1 MPGRVP
7 PSDLDAEAAVLSA
20 TLLDSDAFDTVQE
33 ILQPLHFYADANRRI
48 FEAILDLQ
56 SLSRPVDIVSVAGY
70 LRDKGRLDQIG
81 GTPYLAQLA
90 DATPAVAH
98 VAAHAQVIRE
108 KWRLRQLISTC
119 QKFSAEGYG
128 DCGEVQG
135 FIDQAEQSVFD
146 IARIPQTSNVVSVRD
161 AIKGA
166 LERLQKNGTYDQ
178 IAAKYGL
185 VGNKLTPI
193 GLNQGKQ

>member
-1 MPGRVP
+1 MPAAERFSRAPAEPPRLEPMPGRVP

-48 FEAILDLQ
+48 FESILDLQ
-56 SLSRPVDIVSVAGY
+56 SNSRPVDIVSVAGW

-81 GTPYLAQLA
+81 GTPYLALLA

-108 KWRLRQLISTC
+108 KWRLRQLI
-119 QKFSAEGYG
+119 
-128 DCGEVQG
+128 
-135 FIDQAEQSVFD
+135 
-146 IARIPQTSNVVSVRD
+146 
-161 AIKGA
+161 
-166 LERLQKNGTYDQ
+166 
-178 IAAKYGL
+178 
-185 VGNKLTPI
+185 
-193 GLNQGKQ
+193 